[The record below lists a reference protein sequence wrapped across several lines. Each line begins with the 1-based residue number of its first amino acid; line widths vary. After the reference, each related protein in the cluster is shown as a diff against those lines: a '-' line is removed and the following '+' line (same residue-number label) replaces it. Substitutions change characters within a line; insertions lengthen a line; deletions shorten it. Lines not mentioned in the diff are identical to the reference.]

1 MAFAQRIGKDEHAMI
16 QVINPYVQWAL
27 DNGMTSISLGEEQ
40 RRLEK
45 QRYIHEQHIAG
56 NKRQNLIKKACL
68 SEISVY

>member
-1 MAFAQRIGKDEHAMI
+1 MAFAQRIGKDEQAMI

-27 DNGMTSISLGEEQ
+27 DNGMTSISLGEEL

-56 NKRQNLIKKACL
+56 NSFAGN
-68 SEISVY
+68 SV